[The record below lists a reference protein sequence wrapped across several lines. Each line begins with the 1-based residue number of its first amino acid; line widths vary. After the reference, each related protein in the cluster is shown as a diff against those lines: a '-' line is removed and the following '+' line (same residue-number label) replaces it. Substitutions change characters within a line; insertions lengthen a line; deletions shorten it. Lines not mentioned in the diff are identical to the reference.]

1 MKNDHTKLYP
11 VLYSRASSGKVIC
24 WWIEQ
29 DGSKYRTLHGE
40 LDGAIIISEW
50 TIAEPT
56 NVGRANQRNAVQQ
69 ATFEVDAKYKK
80 QLKSGGYWN
89 DIKDVDTQRFFQV
102 MLADG
107 YEKRREKIDW
117 SKGVG
122 VQIKYNGG
130 RIVAN
135 SSGLWTRKGE
145 KIVSVPHI
153 EEALQPFFS
162 KFPEAVLDGEGF
174 NYGLRERLCDIMS
187 LLRKTKNITKEDL
200 QKSKELIRYYVYDGF
215 GFGAK
220 QTDGYFERKEAINH
234 AFHSKKF
241 RRRYE
246 NLIDWVPTWIVYT
259 EKELMEIYDKVVS
272 QGHEGVIIRILGEPY
287 QNKR

>member
-122 VQIKYNGG
+122 VQIKY
-130 RIVAN
+130 
-135 SSGLWTRKGE
+135 K
-145 KIVSVPHI
+145 
-153 EEALQPFFS
+153 
-162 KFPEAVLDGEGF
+162 
-174 NYGLRERLCDIMS
+174 
-187 LLRKTKNITKEDL
+187 
-200 QKSKELIRYYVYDGF
+200 
-215 GFGAK
+215 
-220 QTDGYFERKEAINH
+220 
-234 AFHSKKF
+234 
-241 RRRYE
+241 
-246 NLIDWVPTWIVYT
+246 
-259 EKELMEIYDKVVS
+259 
-272 QGHEGVIIRILGEPY
+272 
-287 QNKR
+287 